1 MPSGTF
7 DLDLAPFIDHSL
19 LNPCVGETLVK
30 QWCTE
35 ADRYGFATVCVY
47 PTRVKLARECLQ
59 GKTPKV
65 STVIGFPTG
74 TTTAKT
80 KLYEALE
87 SIEQGAAELD
97 VVINLGWLKE
107 EKTKLIYQ
115 ELAAICEEGNV
126 PVKAIL
132 ETNLLTPSELK
143 IAAEIAIDAGVQFLK
158 TCTGW
163 NGGVQIE
170 HVKQL
175 KEIAKGQVAIK
186 ASAGIRT
193 YQDAID
199 LIEAGATRLGT
210 SYGVQILNPPP
221 EPDHDSDDQP

>member
-1 MPSGTF
+1 MTINTV
-7 DLDLAPFIDHSL
+7 DLNIAPFIDHSL
-19 LNPCVGETLVK
+19 LNPCAGDELVR
-30 QWCTE
+30 QWCAQ
-35 ADRYGFATVCVY
+35 ADRFGFASVCVY
-47 PTRVKLARECLQ
+47 PSRVLLARECLQ

-74 TTTAKT
+74 ATTSKT

-87 SIEQGAAELD
+87 AVEQGASELD
-97 VVINLGWLKE
+97 IVLNLGWVKE
-107 EKTKLIYQ
+107 QKTKLIYD
-115 ELAAICEEGNV
+115 EIASICDESNV
-126 PVKAIL
+126 TVKAIL
-132 ETNLLTPSELK
+132 ETNLLNYDELK
-143 IAAEIAIDAGVQFLK
+143 LASNIAIDAGVQFLK

-163 NGGVQIE
+163 NGGVQLE

-193 YQDAID
+193 HSDAIA

-210 SYGVQILNPPP
+210 SYGVQLLQPDDEP
-221 EPDHDSDDQP
+221 EEATST